1 MLGIA
6 NKTNKTYLS
15 ITIRY
20 QKMAIHN
27 QWTNANG
34 SVWPINVNNLLK
46 YISAIHK
53 SVSPST
59 LYSYLSALA
68 DKHASLGL
76 YWDDVR
82 YDPAVIRTLKL
93 IKRNYIHRPTKKS
106 EMITREH
113 LIIISKY
120 KFHDAFETLL
130 FQAIAFS
137 AFYGLA

>member
-34 SVWPINVNNLLK
+34 SVWPINVNHLLK

-59 LYSYLSALA
+59 LYLYLSALA
-68 DKHASLGL
+68 DKYASLGL
-76 YWDDVR
+76 Y
-82 YDPAVIRTLKL
+82 
-93 IKRNYIHRPTKKS
+93 
-106 EMITREH
+106 
-113 LIIISKY
+113 
-120 KFHDAFETLL
+120 
-130 FQAIAFS
+130 
-137 AFYGLA
+137 